1 MVFLCKVLVV
11 SPESELLSQFSN
23 FKFQVLPTERQYL
36 LLKAEEGKPLVT
48 QVEAVVPVVDLPLG
62 ASIRHV
68 IFLRVVT
75 PDRSPNFMN
84 LGNIQG

>member
-1 MVFLCKVLVV
+1 M
-11 SPESELLSQFSN
+11 
-23 FKFQVLPTERQYL
+23 

>member
-1 MVFLCKVLVV
+1 MFFLCKVLVI

-23 FKFQVLPTERQYL
+23 FKFQVLPIQGQFL
-36 LLKAEEGKPLVT
+36 LLKAEEGKPIVT
-48 QVEAVVPVVDLPLG
+48 EVEWVIPVVDLPLG

-75 PDRSPNFMN
+75 QERSPNFMN
-84 LGNIQG
+84 LGNIEG